1 MSNPSPS
8 PTPSPSP
15 SPRPRPRS
23 SPSPSPNPNQV
34 NDPCEY
40 RDLAAVRPEMVTKLT
55 ARLAQLQAAAVP
67 PVAPE
72 GCLPVIVDGAW
83 RPCDAPS
90 PFGPGSSAGQ
100 PIELVA

>member
-8 PTPSPSP
+8 H
-15 SPRPRPRS
+15 RPNSKPK
-23 SPSPSPNPNQV
+23 PKPKPNQV

-40 RDLAAVRPEMVTKLT
+40 RDLAAADPAMVAKLT
-55 ARLAQLQAAAVP
+55 ARLAQLQATAVP
-67 PVAPE
+67 PLAPE

-90 PFGPGSSAGQ
+90 PFGPGGSAGQ
-100 PIELVA
+100 PSELV